1 MFDEIAEFDPEGG
14 PWGRGYLRARAHVP
28 ADSWFYSGHFKNDP
42 CMPGTLMA
50 DAATQA
56 LSFAMAAYGF
66 TIEHDGW
73 RFEPVPDEMSR
84 FVCRG
89 QVIPNADHTLDY
101 EVFIE
106 EIIDGPTPTVYAAL
120 LCRSD
125 GFKVFHA
132 RRFGIRL
139 VPDWPMPPGATRHAR
154 PRRSARGW
162 PTRCRG

>member
-1 MFDEIAEFDPEGG
+1 MRP
-14 PWGRGYLRARAHVP
+14 
-28 ADSWFYSGHFKNDP
+28 
-42 CMPGTLMA
+42 
-50 DAATQA
+50 TQA

-73 RFEPVPDEMSR
+73 RFEPVPDEMSW
-84 FVCRG
+84 FVVCRG
-89 QVIPNADHTLDY
+89 QVIPDADHTLDY

-106 EIIDGPTPTVYAAL
+106 EIVDGPIPTVYAAL

-139 VPDWPMPPGATRHAR
+139 VPDWPMPPGCPGPVQYPGRHHRRSRRLRCAARLWSRHALGR
-154 PRRSARGW
+154 VR
-162 PTRCRG
+162 